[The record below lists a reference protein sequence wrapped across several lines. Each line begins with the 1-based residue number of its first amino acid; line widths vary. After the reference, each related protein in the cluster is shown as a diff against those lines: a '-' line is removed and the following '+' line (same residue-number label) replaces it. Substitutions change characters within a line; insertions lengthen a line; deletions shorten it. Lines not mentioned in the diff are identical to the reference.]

1 MRFVFTLFFL
11 MFTVLSCTEFFGGSF
26 WLYRVI
32 NVLALVSLW
41 IACRR
46 EPQVVPIVDELIEL
60 DDLDDLDGLD
70 ELVDVED
77 AERMKPLQS
86 V

>member
-46 EPQVVPIVDELIEL
+46 EPQVVPIAEELIEL
-60 DDLDDLDGLD
+60 DDLDGLDDLDQ
-70 ELVDVED
+70 LVDVED
-77 AERMKPLQS
+77 AERMTPLQS

>member
-46 EPQVVPIVDELIEL
+46 EPQVVPIADELIEL
-60 DDLDDLDGLD
+60 DELDDLD